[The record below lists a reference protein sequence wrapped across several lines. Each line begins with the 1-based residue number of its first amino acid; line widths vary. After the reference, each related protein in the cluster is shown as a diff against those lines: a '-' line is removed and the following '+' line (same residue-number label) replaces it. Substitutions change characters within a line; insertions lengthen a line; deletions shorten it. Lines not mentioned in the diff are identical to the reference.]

1 MAEPPANDPV
11 PRDSAFDP
19 ARLGRFLSGAGHS
32 GWLGIGYHGHCDDWI
47 ELALPWREDLV
58 GVPEGGLLA
67 SGPIITLMD
76 MATSMSVWLRRG
88 AFSPQATIDLRID
101 YARAA
106 RPHCTVIGRG
116 ECYRLSRS
124 IAFVRGIAY
133 DETPDDPIA
142 NVAGTFMLME
152 GVPK

>member
-1 MAEPPANDPV
+1 MAEPSDPNIT
-11 PRDSAFDP
+11 PQNMAFDP
-19 ARLGRFLSGAGHS
+19 AKVGRFMAGAGHS
-32 GWLGIGYHGHCDDWI
+32 GWLGMQYHGHCNDWI

-58 GVPEGGLLA
+58 GVPESGLLA

-88 AFSPQATIDLRID
+88 TFGHQATIDLRID

-106 RPHCTVIGRG
+106 RPHRKVIGRG

-133 DETPDDPIA
+133 DDSPDDPIA
-142 NVAGTFMLME
+142 SVAGTFMVMD
-152 GVPK
+152 GA